1 MKGRHSLDETGKPTY
16 SVDIEKREILPLLED
31 ALQAVKRYAD
41 KRKKRAVNENE
52 LSAFI
57 QNKFK
62 NTKKLLPEILA
73 KKIVATCECHPYY
86 LQYLCHIIW
95 EKVIDKEIVKKED
108 FSGSL
113 GLLLSRESSTYEATW
128 NLLTLKQ
135 KQVLLALAKVTLD
148 EKLFSSAFLE
158 KHNLGSASSLQRT
171 LHSLTEKDLIDKEEE
186 VYTIIDIFFKKWL
199 IRLEK

>member
-62 NTKKLLPEILA
+62 NTKKLLTEILA
-73 KKIVATCECHPYY
+73 KKIV
-86 LQYLCHIIW
+86 L
-95 EKVIDKEIVKKED
+95 KKD
-108 FSGSL
+108 NN
-113 GLLLSRESSTYEATW
+113 LS
-128 NLLTLKQ
+128 
-135 KQVLLALAKVTLD
+135 
-148 EKLFSSAFLE
+148 
-158 KHNLGSASSLQRT
+158 
-171 LHSLTEKDLIDKEEE
+171 
-186 VYTIIDIFFKKWL
+186 
-199 IRLEK
+199 